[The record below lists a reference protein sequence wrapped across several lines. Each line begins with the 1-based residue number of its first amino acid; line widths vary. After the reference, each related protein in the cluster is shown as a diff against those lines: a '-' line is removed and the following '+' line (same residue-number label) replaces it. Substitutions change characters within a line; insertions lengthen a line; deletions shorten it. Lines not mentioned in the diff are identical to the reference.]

1 MNNMKPTK
9 GYRAFQVINTIIMIF
24 VIFITLYPF
33 VYLVAQSFSSD
44 AAASAGKVTFYPIG
58 FNVNTYKYILRD
70 NQFFRYYGN
79 TIFYTVVGTFISVA
93 CTALIA
99 YPLSKPRL
107 RLNKVITPLVV
118 FTMYFAG
125 GMIPN
130 YIVITQWLGLQ
141 DSMRSIILPNAI
153 STFNLLVMKSFF
165 AGLPEELE
173 EAAAI
178 DGMNTYQIFLKII
191 IPLSKPIIATMC
203 LFYMVTMW
211 NEWFTPMLYL
221 DSKDKWPVALYVRQ
235 LVEGANNTEIGSS
248 DASSVQATVKSA
260 TMVLTSIP
268 IICVYPFVQK
278 YFVQGM
284 TIGAVKG

>member
-141 DSMRSIILPNAI
+141 DSMLAIILPYAI

>member
-141 DSMRSIILPNAI
+141 DSMLSIILPNAI

>member
-141 DSMRSIILPNAI
+141 DSMWSIILPNAI

-248 DASSVQATVKSA
+248 DASSVQATV